1 MSPIDMLRRLTPWIA
16 LGTLASAAHAA
27 TLQSVAP
34 VQLPHRSSGV
44 DGPYFPSKRVTAV
57 MPTTGTELQQQAQAR
72 LDARLGANT
81 VLSNGAAIT
90 KSQAQAN
97 GLGYI
102 ANHFNEIDTSHSG
115 RVTMSDVKQYLQQ
128 RQRQQ

>member
-1 MSPIDMLRRLTPWIA
+1 MSPIDMLRRITPCIA
-16 LGTLASAAHAA
+16 LAVLASAAHAA

-34 VQLPHRSSGV
+34 VQLPHRGSGV

-57 MPTTGTELQQQAQAR
+57 MPSTGSELQKQAQAR

-115 RVTMSDVKQYLQQ
+115 RVTISDVKQYLKQ